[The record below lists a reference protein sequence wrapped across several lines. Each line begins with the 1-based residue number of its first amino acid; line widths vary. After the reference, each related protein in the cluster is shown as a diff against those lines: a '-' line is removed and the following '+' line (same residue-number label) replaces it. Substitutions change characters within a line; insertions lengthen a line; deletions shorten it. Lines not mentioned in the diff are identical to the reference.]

1 MMTTTKKSGKLHVVC
16 GCVSSGKSSELTRLL
31 RRATFAK
38 IPVFAFKPAVD
49 TRDGVEVRSRDGQTY
64 AAVMIDRAHEALTLV
79 PMRGPGLVGFD
90 EAQFF
95 DDGIVDVVEAL
106 LARGHE
112 VVCSGLD
119 TDFRGEPFG
128 VMPLLLARAD
138 EVTKLTAV
146 CVRCGDLNATRS
158 QRLTDGL
165 PALYNAPTIQV
176 GGDECYE
183 ARCRSCHEVPHEVLT
198 PPPA

>member
-1 MMTTTKKSGKLHVVC
+1 M
-16 GCVSSGKSSELTRLL
+16 SSGKSSELTRLL
-31 RRATFAK
+31 RRATLAK

-64 AAVMIDRAHEALTLV
+64 AAQAIVQALDALTLV
-79 PMRGPGLVGFD
+79 PMRGPGLIGFD

-95 DDGIVDVVEAL
+95 DDGIVDVVNAL

-112 VVCSGLD
+112 VVCAGLD

-128 VMPLLLARAD
+128 AMPELLARAD

-146 CVRCGDLNATRS
+146 CVRCGDLKATRS
-158 QRLTDGL
+158 QRLINGH
-165 PALYNAPTIQV
+165 PALYDAPTVLV
-176 GGDECYE
+176 GGEDCYE
-183 ARCRSCHEVPHEVLT
+183 ARCRSCHDVPHAVST
-198 PPPA
+198 PPPV